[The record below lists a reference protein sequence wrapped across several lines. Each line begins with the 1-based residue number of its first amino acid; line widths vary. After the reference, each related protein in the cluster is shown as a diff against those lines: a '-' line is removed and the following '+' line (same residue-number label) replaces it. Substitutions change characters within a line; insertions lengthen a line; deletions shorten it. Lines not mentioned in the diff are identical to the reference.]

1 MTSEFKVSSRKQKQ
15 PRSSGNR
22 AGKKTVSGG
31 KNRKKD
37 VLQKIQTQFRSF
49 YEHTNIG
56 LYRTTPDGHIL
67 MANPAI
73 IRMLGYDSFEDL
85 TGLNLE
91 QNGFIP
97 EFPREK
103 FIRRLEEK
111 GEIVDYETA
120 LKKKDGS
127 ALYVRESARI
137 IRDKAGKTLYFEG
150 TIVDITKRKLVE
162 KKLENQTEELRKSN
176 LELERLYQASNSLL
190 TGTVMEL
197 GEMARNIID
206 IAGREFGQSNSC
218 IFFVQDESKDVV
230 CLAAAG
236 PYAHRVM
243 EKTMRCDGPELV
255 AETIRTGQT
264 YNVADFQ
271 KTREHVSTW
280 REARSELSIPLK
292 VGKKVIGVIDVHSF
306 KPRAF
311 SKDDERLM
319 STFSERAA
327 LALENCRLY
336 SQTERRLKQIA
347 GLRSID
353 LSICRGAEIPMTL
366 GIVLDLL
373 MELLGFDAAD
383 ILMLDA
389 EDKELNLV
397 AERGFKHPTS
407 KHLEH
412 SPGGDL
418 AWQVVQER
426 RGVQVP
432 DLQAYSSIIQKGGDG
447 EEEKFS
453 TYLGIPL
460 IAKGRVRGVLE
471 VYHRKPL
478 FLGRDLQGFL
488 EMLADQAAIAIENT
502 ELFDH
507 LQKTNAELGL
517 AYDNTLEGWVA
528 ALELRDKETEGHTR
542 RVINRVLQLG
552 RALKVKESDIPHL
565 YRGALLHDIG
575 KMGVPDNVVLKPGP
589 LTEEEWTIM
598 RMHPIYAHNMLSSI
612 EYLRHSLDIPFRHHD
627 KWDGSGYPDGLKGDQ
642 IPLFARIFAV
652 VDVWDALTSD
662 RVYRKAWNEQDAIQ
676 YIRDQSGR
684 HFDPEVVN
692 AFLEIMGKT

>member
-1 MTSEFKVSSRKQKQ
+1 MAQKAKVSGKQQTKTRLSDNQ
-15 PRSSGNR
+15 GV
-22 AGKKTVSGG
+22 KKPIPGG
-31 KNRKKD
+31 KTRKKNT
-37 VLQKIQTQFRSF
+37 LQGSDAQYRSF
-49 YEHTNIG
+49 FENTNIG
-56 LYRTTPDGHIL
+56 LYRTTPAGRIV

-73 IRMLGYDSFEDL
+73 VRMLGYDSFEDL

-91 QNGFIP
+91 KNGFIP

-111 GEIVDYETA
+111 GEVMDYETA
-120 LKKKDGS
+120 LKKKDGTP
-127 ALYVRESARI
+127 LFVRESARI
-137 IRDKAGKTLYFEG
+137 IRNKQRKPIYYEG

-162 KKLENQTEELRKSN
+162 KKLENQTEKLRKSN
-176 LELERLYQASNSLL
+176 TELERLYQASSSLL
-190 TGTVMEL
+190 SGTVMEL
-197 GEMARNIID
+197 GDMARNIIE

-218 IFFVQDESKDVV
+218 LFFVQEDSKDVL

-243 EKTMRCDGPELV
+243 EKTMRWDGPELV
-255 AETIRTGQT
+255 AETIRTGET
-264 YNVADFQ
+264 FNVDDFK
-271 KTREHVSTW
+271 KTQEHVSTW
-280 REARSELSIPLK
+280 KEARSELSIPLK
-292 VGKKVIGVIDVHSF
+292 VGKKVIGVIDVHSM
-306 KPRAF
+306 KPGAF
-311 SKDDERLM
+311 SQDDERLM

-327 LALENCRLY
+327 LALENCRLQ
-336 SQTERRLKQIA
+336 SQMERRLRQLA

-353 LSICRGAEIPMTL
+353 LSICRGADIPMTL
-366 GIVLDLL
+366 SLVLDQV
-373 MELLGFDAAD
+373 MGLLGFDAAD

-389 EDKELNLV
+389 GDRELNLV
-397 AERGFKHPTS
+397 GERGFAHPAS
-407 KHLEH
+407 QPPLY

-426 RGVQVP
+426 RGVYVP
-432 DLQAYSSIIQKGGDG
+432 NLQAYSSIIQKARED
-447 EEEKFS
+447 EDEKFS

-471 VYHRKPL
+471 VFHRTPL
-478 FLGRDLQGFL
+478 ILGKDMQGFL

-542 RVINRVLQLG
+542 RVINRVLQLA
-552 RALKVKESDIPHL
+552 RALKVNESEMSHL

-575 KMGVPDNVVLKPGP
+575 KMGVPDSIVLKPGP
-589 LTEEEWTIM
+589 LTDQEWEIM
-598 RMHPIYAHNMLSSI
+598 RMHPVYAHNMLSSI
-612 EYLRHSLDIPFRHHD
+612 EYLRHSLDIPFRHHE
-627 KWDGSGYPDGLKGDQ
+627 KWDGSGYPGGLKGEQ
-642 IPLFARIFAV
+642 IPLFARIFSV
-652 VDVWDALTSD
+652 VDVWDALTSN
-662 RVYRKAWNEQDAIQ
+662 RVYRKAWRELDAIQ

-684 HFDPEVVN
+684 HFDPVVVK
-692 AFLEIMGKT
+692 AFLEIMGQA